1 MAVQL
6 QRLLRLEGD
15 HERREGGG
23 EVKVFFHWMRASA
36 CVLADDVAFKGSME
50 RKREWKRRAA

>member
-1 MAVQL
+1 
-6 QRLLRLEGD
+6 LEGD

-36 CVLADDVAFKGSME
+36 CVLADDVAFKGRME